1 MMRQGGW
8 LAIVA
13 VAWAGGCTF
22 IEQRKTARQEAKS
35 TIEQERVARI
45 QAELGQFN
53 DFFQTTI
60 DEAATK
66 IERRAP
72 EREQRKAALLW
83 KVRMSSLIRG
93 AAFKD
98 DPAAGL
104 VDTWAVCVRMVNY
117 FEIGDGKS
125 LFGAQQ
131 GIAQDAAR
139 IVEERIQ
146 AIAAEVVPTSRLAE
160 MRASIDTYAREHPIT
175 GVFEQQTVEPISTAS
190 AGAKALGFLVGL
202 PLLPIKAVGTLA
214 TGGSTFSDIKQVA
227 NRFTDVVEDLPASVR
242 WQIQLLGIDL
252 AESHTAGDFKEG
264 FREVQQDLR
273 RTLTTAEKLPT
284 DIRQQ
289 GEALLDRLESGQ
301 PALQATL
308 KEARETTAALNAVLK
323 DARDVSDRIERTVV
337 EGTAAAKAW
346 QQTAAAVSGT
356 VKDIGDLPKA
366 WKTDD
371 APSAAPAATPSP
383 PSRPFDINDWTKSAE
398 AIDRAAGS
406 TRALLAD
413 VEKVGVPKEV
423 FRQLGEIDS
432 QARAL
437 VDHIA
442 IRAAQLVGLIFVLV
456 IVYRWKISRLI
467 APRGA

>member
-8 LAIVA
+8 LGIVA
-13 VAWAGGCTF
+13 VVWAGGCTF

-35 TIEQERVARI
+35 TIEHEKVARI

-66 IERRAP
+66 IERRVP

-93 AAFKD
+93 ATFND

-131 GIAQDAAR
+131 RIAQDAAR
-139 IVEERIQ
+139 TIEERMQ
-146 AIAAEVVPTSRLAE
+146 AIAAEVVPANRLPE
-160 MRASIDTYAREHPIT
+160 MRASIDVYAREHPIT
-175 GVFEQQTVEPISTAS
+175 GVFEQQTAEPISTAS

-227 NRFTDVVEDLPASVR
+227 SRFTDVVEDLPASVR

-323 DARDVSDRIERTVV
+323 DARDVSDRVERTVV

-371 APSAAPAATPSP
+371 ATSAAPAAAPSAP
-383 PSRPFDINDWTKSAE
+383 GRPFDINDWTKSAE

-413 VEKVGVPKEV
+413 VEKVGVPKDV

-442 IRAAQLVGLIFVLV
+442 WRSVQVVLLIFGLV

-467 APRGA
+467 GPRGA